1 MGAPAN
7 TGSWRR
13 ANDPSV
19 LILTS
24 LADGAKHGY
33 ALSQDIEGFAG
44 VALSPGTLYGAIT
57 RLEAMGLIVAQPEE
71 RRRRPYAITA
81 AGSAALAEVVTDM
94 SRLAGVGQQRL
105 GLATWRMA

>member
-1 MGAPAN
+1 MGTKTNPV
-7 TGSWRR
+7 SWRR

-24 LADGAKHGY
+24 LANGAKHGY
-33 ALSQDIEGFAG
+33 ALSKDIEDFAG
-44 VALSPGTLYGAIT
+44 VVLSPGTLYGAIT
-57 RLEAMGLIVAQPEE
+57 RLEEMGLIVAQPEE

-81 AGSAALAEVVTDM
+81 AGSAALAEAVTDM
-94 SRLAGVGQQRL
+94 SRLAEVGQQRL

>member
-1 MGAPAN
+1 MG
-7 TGSWRR
+7 TKTKRVSWRR
-13 ANDPSV
+13 ANDPSI

-24 LADGAKHGY
+24 LANGAKHGY
-33 ALSQDIEGFAG
+33 ALSKDIEDFAG
-44 VALSPGTLYGAIT
+44 VVLSPGTLYGAIT
-57 RLEAMGLIVAQPEE
+57 RLEEMGLIAAQPEE

-81 AGSAALAEVVTDM
+81 AGSAALAEALTDM